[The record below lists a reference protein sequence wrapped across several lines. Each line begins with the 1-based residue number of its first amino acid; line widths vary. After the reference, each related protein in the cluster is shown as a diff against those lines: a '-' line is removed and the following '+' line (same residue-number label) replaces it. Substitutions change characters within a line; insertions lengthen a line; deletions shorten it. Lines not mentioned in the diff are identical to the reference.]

1 MFPSLVSFSSLESC
15 RSIAYY
21 DARRNLLD
29 IYVYIEV
36 VYENKK
42 HMMQLTHSDT
52 PTIDHLFIGEF
63 VTRPPT

>member
-29 IYVYIEV
+29 IYVHIEV
-36 VYENKK
+36 VYENNYDA
-42 HMMQLTHSDT
+42 TYT
-52 PTIDHLFIGEF
+52 
-63 VTRPPT
+63 